1 MVNAVPDAIIL
12 PTTFKDDK
20 HVEAPETN
28 KLVKLV
34 LLNIVVDVAFK
45 LLIDVVW
52 PFIKFNN
59 VVEVTFK
66 LLINNV
72 ELFDILFKLLNIV
85 FDVDVKLLST
95 SVEFVDKLFTFVVNA
110 NTDMLVPVA
119 VIVDVNCVELSA
131 IKEAIW
137 I

>member
-45 LLIDVVW
+45 LL
-52 PFIKFNN
+52 
-59 VVEVTFK
+59 
-66 LLINNV
+66 LI
-72 ELFDILFKLLNIV
+72 ILN
-85 FDVDVKLLST
+85 
-95 SVEFVDKLFTFVVNA
+95 
-110 NTDMLVPVA
+110 
-119 VIVDVNCVELSA
+119 
-131 IKEAIW
+131 
-137 I
+137 